1 MRSWFLLLPLALAAC
16 TTGEPGIEVRTVR
29 VPVPQPCL
37 PADQIPSEPN
47 RVGDTLT
54 GDAASDLVIVASS
67 SLLLRAWGRQM
78 HAALVAC
85 AAP

>member
-1 MRSWFLLLPLALAAC
+1 MRAVFLLLPLALAAC
-16 TTGEPGIEVRTVR
+16 TAGQPGIEVRTVR

-37 PADQIPSEPN
+37 PADQIPPEPS

-54 GDAASDLVIVASS
+54 GDAASDLVIVAAS
-67 SLLLRAWGRQM
+67 SLLLRAWGQEM

-85 AAP
+85 AP